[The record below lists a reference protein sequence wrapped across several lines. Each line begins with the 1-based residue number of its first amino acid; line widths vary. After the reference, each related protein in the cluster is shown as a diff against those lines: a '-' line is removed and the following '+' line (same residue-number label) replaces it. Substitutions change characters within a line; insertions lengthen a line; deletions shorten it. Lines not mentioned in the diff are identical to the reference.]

1 MSNNNK
7 LIVLITTMH
16 TSTSLI
22 CKGTL
27 NTHCTKYT
35 GIYFSGVAKVVYQ
48 LKICRYTTYYLE
60 ICHPRY

>member
-1 MSNNNK
+1 
-7 LIVLITTMH
+7 MH

-48 LKICRYTTYYLE
+48 LKICRYTTYYLK
-60 ICHPRY
+60 ICHLRY